1 MRQFARQRRKYTFSP
16 ELTEQLRRAYA
27 GRSKSGTSQTLDQLV
42 RGTGWPRHVFKHEA
56 RRNGW
61 IAPDQR
67 RPWTREETA
76 YLREAVGVTS
86 LARMARNLGRNPD
99 AVRIKAERLHLS
111 RKPQAGYNQSDLQ
124 TAFGVGP
131 EKVRR
136 WLDRG
141 LFGKQHRFGAQVR
154 VAEPNVVRFLRGHA
168 SEYDLR
174 RVDQE
179 WYKSILFGELANY
192 ADQV

>member
-1 MRQFARQRRKYTFSP
+1 MRGFARQRRKYTFSP
-16 ELTEQLRRAYA
+16 ELTEQLRLAYA
-27 GRSKSGTSQTLDQLV
+27 SRSKPGISRTLDQLV
-42 RGTGWPRHVFKHEA
+42 RRTGWPRHVFKHEA

-61 IAPDQR
+61 IAPGQR
-67 RPWTREETA
+67 RPWTDEEMS
-76 YLREAVGVTS
+76 YLGEAIGVTS
-86 LARMARNLGRNPD
+86 LARIARNLGRNLD
-99 AVRIKAERLHLS
+99 AVRVKAERLHLS
-111 RKPQAGYNQSDLQ
+111 RKPQSGYNQSDLQ

-141 LFGKQHRFGAQVR
+141 LFGKRHRFGAQVR
-154 VAEPNVVRFLRGHA
+154 VSEPNVIRFLREHA

-179 WYKSILFGELANY
+179 WYKGILFGELANY
-192 ADQV
+192 GDQV